1 MPKLIQG
8 KKRKSASVKDGS
20 GSTTATATTTTTGND
35 YENDDDDDDTGALP
49 SQQQRELQPITS
61 EGTMPQKKF
70 YRSRAHCNPLSFNE
84 AFDYPTCPE
93 LMDWT
98 EDHYPNHPL
107 LTTKKQH
114 HPNNTAKEDCV
125 ESTSPSFLSSS
136 SSTTVNIQPNVLDI
150 GCGFGG
156 LTLALSNAL
165 PNHTILGLEIRTKVT
180 EYVRLRIL
188 AHRKEQQQPNL
199 YQNCSVLRT
208 NAMKYLPNFF
218 KKASIEKIFFCFP
231 DPHFKRKNHPRRI
244 ISERLLSEYAYLL
257 TPNVGR
263 LYCITD
269 VKDLHLWHV
278 EKCGNHPLLRE
289 LTEEEMEEDVCV
301 KLMKSETE
309 EGKKVIRDGKFGHEM
324 YYRVYRRVGAEE
336 EGGNDKKEKKKQ
348 EEEEDSTTTSR
359 TKDGKGEVGTK
370 TDIAETFFMEGQF
383 GVEVIKY
390 DGM

>member
-8 KKRKSASVKDGS
+8 KNRKSNIASVKDGS
-20 GSTTATATTTTTGND
+20 GSTCTTVTATGDHDD
-35 YENDDDDDDTGALP
+35 YDYDDDGAVP
-49 SQQQRELQPITS
+49 WQQRELQPITS

-84 AFDYPTCPE
+84 AFDYPTSPE
-93 LMDWT
+93 LMSWA
-98 EDHYPNHPL
+98 EDHYPNHPFL
-107 LTTKKQH
+107 TMTTKKH
-114 HPNNTAKEDCV
+114 HNITAKEDCV
-125 ESTSPSFLSSS
+125 DNDEESPSSSFLA

-165 PNHTILGLEIRTKVT
+165 PKHTILGLEIRTKVT

-188 AHRKEQQQPNL
+188 AHRKEHPNL

-218 KKASIEKIFFCFP
+218 NKASIEKIFFCFP

-257 TPNVGR
+257 KPNVGR

-269 VKDLHLWHV
+269 VQDLHLWHV
-278 EKCGNHPLLRE
+278 EKCGNHPLLQE

-336 EGGNDKKEKKKQ
+336 EANDNEGKKKQ
-348 EEEEDSTTTSR
+348 EKGDTTSGR
-359 TKDGKGEVGTK
+359 NDGKGEVGIETV
-370 TDIAETFFMEGQF
+370 TAETFFTEGQF
-383 GVEVIKY
+383 GVEVIK
-390 DGM
+390 

>member
-1 MPKLIQG
+1 MSKQSHG
-8 KKRKSASVKDGS
+8 KKRKSEDVVGAAASG
-20 GSTTATATTTTTGND
+20 
-35 YENDDDDDDTGALP
+35 DDDGVHE
-49 SQQQRELQPITS
+49 QQPITS

-84 AFDYPTCPE
+84 SFEYPTSPE
-93 LMDWT
+93 LMDWI
-98 EDHYPNHPL
+98 EDHYPEHPL
-107 LTTKKQH
+107 LTMTKQQH
-114 HPNNTAKEDCV
+114 AETETHTDDETP
-125 ESTSPSFLSSS
+125 SSSSFLSS

-165 PNHTILGLEIRTKVT
+165 PTHTILGLEIRTKVT

-188 AHRKEQQQPNL
+188 AHRKDHPNL

-218 KKASIEKIFFCFP
+218 RKASIEKIFFCFP

-244 ISERLLSEYAYLL
+244 ISERLLSEYTYLL
-257 TPNVGR
+257 KPNLGR

-269 VKDLHLWHV
+269 VKDLHNWHV
-278 EKCGNHPLLRE
+278 EKCGNHPLLQE

-309 EGKKVIRDGKFGHEM
+309 EGKKVIREGKFGHEM
-324 YYRVYRRVGAEE
+324 YYRVYRRVVGDDEDI
-336 EGGNDKKEKKKQ
+336 NKKMGEKENADTLAKVRNG
-348 EEEEDSTTTSR
+348 S
-359 TKDGKGEVGTK
+359 VGSVT
-370 TDIAETFFMEGQF
+370 AETYFAEGQF
-383 GVEVIKY
+383 GVERINSK
-390 DGM
+390 

>member
-1 MPKLIQG
+1 MSKGNQG
-8 KKRKSASVKDGS
+8 KKRKSSIDSAKDGNDTNARS
-20 GSTTATATTTTTGND
+20 GNVITTGGD
-35 YENDDDDDDTGALP
+35 EDGQ
-49 SQQQRELQPITS
+49 SQHQKQQQQQPITC

-84 AFDYPTCPE
+84 AFEYPTSPE
-93 LMDWT
+93 LMDWI
-98 EDHYPNHPL
+98 EDHYPEHPL
-107 LTTKKQH
+107 LMMTKATKQH
-114 HPNNTAKEDCV
+114 HAATDDFHHHNE
-125 ESTSPSFLSSS
+125 TSPSFSFSSS
-136 SSTTVNIQPNVLDI
+136 SSPENIQPNVLDI

-188 AHRKEQQQPNL
+188 AHRKEHHSKGL

-218 KKASIEKIFFCFP
+218 TKASIAKIFFCFP

-244 ISERLLSEYAYLL
+244 ISERLLSEYTYLL
-257 TPNVGR
+257 KPNVGR

-278 EKCGNHPLLRE
+278 EKCGNHPLLQE
-289 LTEEEMEEDVCV
+289 LTDEEMEEDVCV

-309 EGKKVIRDGKFGHEM
+309 EGKKVIREGKFGHEM
-324 YYRVYRRVGAEE
+324 YYRVYRRVEAEDE
-336 EGGNDKKEKKKQ
+336 EVKED
-348 EEEEDSTTTSR
+348 EELDTV
-359 TKDGKGEVGTK
+359 GKVGKCGVGSK
-370 TDIAETFFMEGQF
+370 TVTAESFFEEGQF
-383 GVEVIKY
+383 GVEVINFK
-390 DGM
+390 